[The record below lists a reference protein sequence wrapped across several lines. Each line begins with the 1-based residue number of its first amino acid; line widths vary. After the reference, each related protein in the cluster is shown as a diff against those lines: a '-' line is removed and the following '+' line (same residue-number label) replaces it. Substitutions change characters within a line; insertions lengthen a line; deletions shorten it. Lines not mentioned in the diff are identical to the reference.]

1 MGGVARV
8 WRPASW
14 AGPSPS
20 RKPVNCWSEASLT
33 PGKISLQETK
43 GDGIKR
49 EWPGKKRR
57 RGLVSKGDGSLRS
70 RLGVLSVGVS
80 TRLAGET
87 GLEVNSQSRLYTA
100 LDRKSH
106 YFLLLLLLCR
116 KIMRWYRGGEGGGG
130 MKDEEEGK
138 GS

>member
-8 WRPASW
+8 CRPASW

-33 PGKISLQETK
+33 PGKISLQKTRDVRIK
-43 GDGIKR
+43 GGQLI
-49 EWPGKKRR
+49 KRR
-57 RGLVSKGDGSLRS
+57 RGLVSKGGVSVRS
-70 RLGVLSVGVS
+70 RLGVLCVGVS

-87 GLEVNSQSRLYTA
+87 RLEVDSQSRFYAA

-106 YFLLLLLLCR
+106 HFLLLLLLCSSR
-116 KIMRWYRGGEGGGG
+116 SWWWWDGG
-130 MKDEEEGK
+130 
-138 GS
+138 